1 MHRHRPFTMRNRGK
15 GTATT
20 KIRPHSLYEMRRS
33 AAYERR
39 YARALPRYE
48 AFIASGKKR
57 RRKAK
62 YITAVEVHQEKWS
75 TRPILRDELYNELM
89 QRLSPMLVRKLGWHT
104 TRAAGERG
112 RLQDKLEELSPIR
125 RR

>member
-33 AAYERR
+33 VAYERR
-39 YARALPRYE
+39 YVRALPRYE

-62 YITAVEVHQEKWS
+62 YITAVEVHQEKFS
-75 TRPILRDELYNELM
+75 TRPILRDEMM
-89 QRLSPMLVRKLGWHT
+89 QALEERLSPMLVRKLGWHV
-104 TRAAGERG
+104 TREAGERG
-112 RLQDKLEELSPIR
+112 RLQDRL
-125 RR
+125 